1 MTAEELLAKIQRG
14 EIPTREELE
23 AFSGSPPQKYRVRP
37 LAKVAFEAEVF
48 ESISDATEWCRLRA
62 FNTDAVFEIYSKGRV
77 GWRHVYSWYI
87 VGYDPVERQI
97 STELH
102 SIGPLGR
109 ADLND

>member
-23 AFSGSPPQKYRVRP
+23 AFSASPPQKYRVRP

-48 ESISDATEWCRLRA
+48 ESISDATEWCRRHAL
-62 FNTDAVFEIYSKGRV
+62 NNDAVFEIYSKGRV
-77 GWRHVYSWYI
+77 GWRHVYSLYI
-87 VGYDPVERQI
+87 VASVERQI
-97 STELH
+97 RTELH
-102 SIGPLGR
+102 SIGPVGR

>member
-48 ESISDATEWCRLRA
+48 ESISDATEWCRRHAL
-62 FNTDAVFEIYSKGRV
+62 NNDAVFEIYSKGRV
-77 GWRHVYSWYI
+77 GWRHVYSLYI
-87 VGYDPVERQI
+87 VASVERQI
-97 STELH
+97 RTELH
-102 SIGPLGR
+102 SIGPVGR

>member
-1 MTAEELLAKIQRG
+1 M
-14 EIPTREELE
+14 
-23 AFSGSPPQKYRVRP
+23 RP
-37 LAKVAFEAEVF
+37 LAEEAFEPEVF
-48 ESISDATEWCRLRA
+48 ESISDATEWCRLHA
-62 FNTDAVFEIYSKGRV
+62 LNNDAVFEIYSKGRV

-87 VGYDPVERQI
+87 VAYDPVERQI

>member
-23 AFSGSPPQKYRVRP
+23 AFSASQPQKYRVRRRDRVVS
-37 LAKVAFEAEVF
+37 AA
-48 ESISDATEWCRLRA
+48 RA
-62 FNTDAVFEIYSKGRV
+62 QSDAVFEVYSKGRV

-87 VGYDPVERQI
+87 VAYDPVERQI

>member
-48 ESISDATEWCRLRA
+48 ESISDATEWCRRHAL
-62 FNTDAVFEIYSKGRV
+62 NNDAVFEIYSKGRV
-77 GWRHVYSWYI
+77 GWRHVYSLYI
-87 VGYDPVERQI
+87 VASVERQI
-97 STELH
+97 RTELH

>member
-23 AFSGSPPQKYRVRP
+23 AFSAPQKYRVRP
-37 LAKVAFEAEVF
+37 LAEEAFEPEVF
-48 ESISDATEWCRLRA
+48 ESISDATEWCRRHAL
-62 FNTDAVFEIYSKGRV
+62 NNDAVFEIYSEGRV

-87 VGYDPVERQI
+87 VASVERQI
-97 STELH
+97 RTELH
-102 SIGPLGR
+102 SIGSLGR